1 MHSAEEIY
9 ELFNETDEGQEVWE
23 MAKSEYPDYSTDSD
37 EAADAAEYI
46 LDNIDDWYYYKY
58 KIDID
63 EDIKDELFEVIIA
76 GLS

>member
-23 MAKSEYPDYSTDSD
+23 MAKSECPDHSTDSG
-37 EAADAAEYI
+37 EATVAAEYI